1 MRTRCQFHAVIVF
14 AAILT
19 AAPFAG
25 AEEYVRHSEPKTFSY
40 DELVQLSLNQPLS
53 PELAANA
60 GHHPGA
66 FPVGRLRRCCIGLF
80 NKPFRSLAPLTV
92 PPAGHD

>member
-1 MRTRCQFHAVIVF
+1 MLA
-14 AAILT
+14 
-19 AAPFAG
+19 AAPIVD
-25 AEEYVRHSEPKTFSY
+25 AEEYIRQSEPKILSY
-40 DELVQLSLNQPLS
+40 DELVQLSLNQPLD